1 MNMNMNNSIIHDLA
15 EHHRE
20 ILERR
25 FPNYDHSIKAHSSL
39 WIFVRTK
46 HRGTT
51 ILETAFLSSSIVV
64 LTFFMGHDIALDYAD
79 PKFTD
84 DTLSDILTDMLPD
97 ILKSLRI

>member
-1 MNMNMNNSIIHDLA
+1 MNESIAKEIGDLA

-20 ILERR
+20 ILERK
-25 FPNYDHSIKAHSSL
+25 FPNYDHSIKAYNL

-51 ILETAFLSSSIVV
+51 VLEAAFLSGYISIR
-64 LTFFMGHDIALDYAD
+64 TFFVGHNIVLDYAD

-84 DTLSDILTDMLPD
+84 DTLIDMLEE
-97 ILKSLRI
+97 LG